1 MPGKRFQTFE
11 GLTYERH
18 TNNDLQGVARHYCQY
33 RCDSNPFGRR
43 RSVVLLSVRFLRKR
57 KELETFL
64 KQAGD
69 ADRKLGKQGAYGFLH
84 LTTKVGLT
92 ESEILQASFKNSCIK
107 RREKLDQEG
116 FAEKILFQY
125 NNDNPD

>member
-1 MPGKRFQTFE
+1 MSDTPTMTCKGWLDIIANIAAI
-11 GLTYERH
+11 LT
-18 TNNDLQGVARHYCQY
+18 LLGGVGAWCYYQY
-33 RCDSNPFGRR
+33 GFY
-43 RSVVLLSVRFLRKR
+43 RKR